1 MNLFRLNVAQQDRT
15 TQPVTLG
22 CCVLWGILSSR
33 ALLGH
38 KVAYGVAK
46 IHSLALLHRDIA
58 ARNVLIDSSLTVKL
72 ADFGLSR
79 ESRGEIDDED
89 MSAYYRIENF
99 KRPLP
104 VRWTAPEVLLTRTY
118 SRAADMYGFGC
129 FVHEL
134 YNSAEM
140 PFIALEDEEMLA
152 MLVDP
157 SSDLAAHLVTPNM
170 GTLMGQLIRR
180 CTSRDPSD
188 R

>member
-1 MNLFRLNVAQQDRT
+1 M
-15 TQPVTLG
+15 
-22 CCVLWGILSSR
+22 
-33 ALLGH
+33 
-38 KVAYGVAK
+38 
-46 IHSLALLHRDIA
+46 
-58 ARNVLIDSSLTVKL
+58 LIDSNLTVKL

-118 SRAADMYGFGC
+118 SRAADVYGFGC

-134 YNSAEM
+134 YNAAEM
-140 PFIALEDEEMLA
+140 PFVDLVDEKLLM
-152 MLVDP
+152 MLVNS
-157 SSDLAAHLVTPNM
+157 SSDPAVYLITPNM
-170 GTLMGQLIRR
+170 GTHMGQLIQRR
-180 CTSRDPSD
+180 TSRDPSD